1 VGVEIVGLMRGGN
14 MKIKSDGK
22 GGWKL
27 LGAPPGTRLRRV
39 TVTFPSGVSHAGG
52 KSTPYI
58 SGPAKVNIGVQHAD
72 GSLESISNVA
82 IEW

>member
-1 VGVEIVGLMRGGN
+1 

-39 TVTFPSGVSHAGG
+39 TVTFPS
-52 KSTPYI
+52 
-58 SGPAKVNIGVQHAD
+58 D